1 MITYQDLLQVD
12 DNDFARATFVKKVI
26 SDHKTSAIYQTAKI
40 ADDYDRKR
48 NTTIMQYQRMITTI
62 TGKRIPDTQ
71 SANHRSTSGFFST
84 MTTQLNQ
91 YLLGNG
97 VSWKNS
103 TDDPLGSD
111 FDTRLQEAGKSALVG
126 GVSFGFWNLDHMEV
140 FKLLE
145 FAPLYDEENGAL
157 TAGVRFWQ
165 VDETKPLRATL
176 YEPDGYTHFLWM
188 QKEKVRPEEKWAYVG
203 EDCFILPKQ
212 PYKVVVTSSDDGSVI
227 YKGENYPTFPI
238 VPFWGNPYHQS
249 ELVGMREKIDAYD
262 FILNGFENDLDN
274 AQLFWIIK
282 GAGGMDDI
290 DLAQFL
296 DRLRNVRA
304 AAPADGQEVVPVTVD
319 IPYDARERLLDRL
332 EKQLYKDAMI
342 LNPDDLASSAAT
354 ATQIKAA
361 YEPQNVKTDQ
371 YEYCV
376 IEFIS
381 GIMRIAGVDDDPT
394 FTRSAIVNT
403 QEEVQT
409 VVMAASYLTD
419 EYVTKKVL
427 TLLGDGDQADEVIK
441 SLDANASERLSGID
455 TDAEENV

>member
-1 MITYQDLLQVD
+1 MITYQDLLQVEE
-12 DNDFARATFVKKVI
+12 NDFARATFVKKVI
-26 SDHKTSAIYQTAKI
+26 GDHKTSVIYQTAKI
-40 ADDYDRKR
+40 ADAYDRKR

-71 SANHRSTSGFFST
+71 TAMHRSTSAFFNIF
-84 MTTQLNQ
+84 TTQLNQ

-97 VSWKNS
+97 ASWKQE
-103 TDDPLGSD
+103 DAPLGAD
-111 FDTRLQEAGKSALVG
+111 FDTRLQEAGKNALVA
-126 GVSFGFWNLDHMEV
+126 GVSFGFWNFDHLEV

-157 TAGVRFWQ
+157 SAGVRFWQ
-165 VDETKPLRATL
+165 IDETKPLRATL

-188 QKEKVRPEEKWAYVG
+188 QKEKVRPEEKWVYIG
-203 EDCFILPKQ
+203 EDCFMLPKQ
-212 PYKVVVTSSDDGSVI
+212 AYKVVVTSSDDGAVI

-238 VPFWGNPYHQS
+238 VPLWGNPYHQS

-262 FILNGFENDLDN
+262 FILNGFEDDLDN

-282 GAGGMDDI
+282 GAGGMDDV
-290 DLAQFL
+290 DLTQFL
-296 DRLRNVRA
+296 DRLRNVKA
-304 AAPADGQEVVPVTVD
+304 AAPADGQDVLPVPVN
-319 IPYDARERLLDRL
+319 IPYEARERLLDRID
-332 EKQLYKDAMI
+332 KQLYKDAML
-342 LNPDDLASSAAT
+342 LNPADLASSAAT

-361 YEPQNVKTDQ
+361 YEPQNVKADQ

-376 IEFIS
+376 LDFINS
-381 GIMRIAGVDDDPT
+381 IMRIAGVEDTPT
-394 FTRSAIVNT
+394 FTRSVIVNT

-409 VVMAASYLTD
+409 VVMAANYLTD

-441 SLDANASERLSGID
+441 SLDANASERLFSIAA
-455 TDAEENV
+455 DAEENV